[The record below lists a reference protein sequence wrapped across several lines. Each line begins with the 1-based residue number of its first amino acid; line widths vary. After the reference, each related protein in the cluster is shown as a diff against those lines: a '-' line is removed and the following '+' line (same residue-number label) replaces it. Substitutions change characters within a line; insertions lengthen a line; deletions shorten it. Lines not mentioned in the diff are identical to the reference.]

1 MKNTASTTGSSS
13 SQANSPF
20 PDLRATSPHAA
31 IEYATDFWQ
40 RSAMFLDILR
50 QSGNQQEEMTSR
62 PVNAVLIFK
71 FEVVLK
77 GWELPTRPVNYA
89 LVRVTPPP
97 GTVIDD
103 AKRPVVVIDPRAG
116 QGPGIG
122 GFKPTSE
129 IGEAF
134 EAGHPVYLIGFTV
147 DPLEGQTIEDVA
159 QAHTIFLQKVIDL
172 HPRTEGKPMLI
183 GNCQAGWHALLAACI
198 RPDLTGPVVLAGAPV
213 SYWGGVRGQNPMRYS
228 GGLLGGSWIAR
239 MISDL
244 GGGIFDGAW
253 LISNFD
259 SLNPANTFWTKP
271 YNVWSQPEK
280 EQDRYLGFEKWWGAF
295 VRLRGEELQYMVDNL
310 FVGNKFST
318 GQIVTKDG
326 IRLDIRN
333 VKSPILCFCSKADN
347 ITPPQQ
353 ALDWILDNYDNVD
366 EIRRHGQTILYC
378 LNETAGHLAIFVGTK
393 VAAKEHSEFIN
404 YMDLIDGIPPGLYEI
419 VITDKSESEVGA
431 ELLTGD
437 FNVTIEERGIEDIRA
452 LGCNTNDDEREFD
465 TVARVSV
472 LNNALYS
479 TFVQPWLRASVTPQM
494 ASAVLAS
501 QPLRQKYAM
510 FSDKNPMMRFVPQ
523 LADKARAER
532 KAPTPD
538 NPYVKM
544 QEQISDAVTE
554 SLEVFGR
561 IRDQT
566 QEAIFHAIYGS
577 PWVQAWMGTPPKG
590 TRPRPK
596 PGVSPNDRAAI
607 VERIEH
613 LRATMDQGGPLEAV
627 VRALVYIAKGQ
638 KSVDARSF
646 EVLRRILKE
655 HPEITTAHYKA
666 VVREQWEM
674 LTLDEVAALK
684 ALPKLLPSDAAKRRA
699 MFQGIRDIRTAAGEL
714 EGEAKRRLEEVR
726 RLFDIEAHPAAVP
739 TKGKPQQRGRA
750 GAPATWRQPARGGV
764 KTANRNRIATAAR
777 ASAKERGREKKK
789 RLQHESHM
797 AA

>member
-1 MKNTASTTGSSS
+1 MKNTPPTIKPLSVS
-13 SQANSPF
+13 NNPPF
-20 PDLRATSPHAA
+20 PDLPALNLRDATD
-31 IEYATDFWQ
+31 YATDFWQ
-40 RSAMFLDILR
+40 RTALFFDILR

-62 PVNAVLIFK
+62 PVNAVLIFDH
-71 FEVVLK
+71 EVILK
-77 GWELPTRPVNYA
+77 GNELPRPVNYG
-89 LVRVTPPP
+89 LVRVIPPP
-97 GTVIDD
+97 GTTIDET
-103 AKRPVVVIDPRAG
+103 KRPVVVIDPRAG

-134 EAGHPVYLIGFTV
+134 KSGHPVYFIGFTV
-147 DPLEGQTIEDVA
+147 DPLEGQTTEDVA
-159 QAHTIFLQKVIDL
+159 LAHTIFLQKVIDL
-172 HPRTEGKPMLI
+172 HPRAEGKPMLI
-183 GNCQAGWHALLAACI
+183 GNCQAGWHALMAACI

-213 SYWGGVRGQNPMRYS
+213 SYWGGVHGENPMRYT
-228 GGLLGGSWIAR
+228 GGLLGGTWMAR
-239 MISDL
+239 LMSDL

-259 SLNPANTFWTKP
+259 SLNPANTYWTKP

-318 GQIVTKDG
+318 GQMVTRDG

-333 VKSPILCFCSKADN
+333 VKSPILCFCSKRDN

-366 EIRRHGQTILYC
+366 EIRKHGQTILYC
-378 LNETAGHLAIFVGTK
+378 VHEKAGHLAIFVGTK

-419 VITDKSESEVGA
+419 VITDKSEGEVGA

-437 FNVTIEERGIEDIRA
+437 FNVKIEERGIEDI
-452 LGCNTNDDEREFD
+452 LMMGCNSNEDEREFD
-465 TVARVSV
+465 TVARVSA

-479 TFVQPWLRASVTPQM
+479 TFIQPWLQASVTPQM

-501 QPLRQKYAM
+501 QPLRLQYAM

-523 LADKARAER
+523 LADKAREER
-532 KAPTPD
+532 KATAPD

-544 QEQISDAVTE
+544 QEQVSNGVTE
-554 SLEVFGR
+554 SLEALGR

-566 QEAIFHAIYGS
+566 QEAIFHAVYGS
-577 PWVQAWMGTPPKG
+577 PWLQAWLGTPPKG

-596 PGVSPNDRAAI
+596 PGESPEQRAAI
-607 VERIEH
+607 AERIEH
-613 LRATMDQGGPLEAV
+613 LLATMEGGGPLEAV

-646 EVLRRILKE
+646 EVLRRTLKE
-655 HPEITTAHYKA
+655 YPNITLAHYKA
-666 VVREQWEM
+666 VVREQWAM
-674 LTLDEVAALK
+674 LTIDEKAALE
-684 ALPKLLPSDAAKRRA
+684 ALPKLLPTDPAKRRA
-699 MFQGIRDIRTAAGEL
+699 MFEKIREIRTAAGEL
-714 EGEAKRRLEEVR
+714 EGEAKRRFEEVR
-726 RLFDIEAHPAAVP
+726 RLFNLEARPAAAP
-739 TKGKPQQRGRA
+739 SKSKPQKKA
-750 GAPATWRQPARGGV
+750 GAGAATTWRQPARGGV
-764 KTANRNRIATAAR
+764 KKGNRIGTTAQAGG
-777 ASAKERGREKKK
+777 KERSRQNKK
-789 RLQHESHM
+789 RLQKESHM

>member
-1 MKNTASTTGSSS
+1 MKNKASTTGPSSGTNNP
-13 SQANSPF
+13 QF
-20 PDLRATSPHAA
+20 PDLPTTNLPAATD
-31 IEYATDFWQ
+31 YVTDFWQ
-40 RSAMFLDILR
+40 RTAIFLDILR

-62 PVNAVLIFK
+62 PVNAVLIFDH
-71 FEVVLK
+71 EVILK
-77 GWELPTRPVNYA
+77 GTELPRPVNYA

-97 GTVIDD
+97 GTAIDE

-172 HPRTEGKPMLI
+172 HPAAQGKPMLI
-183 GNCQAGWHALLAACI
+183 GNCQAGWHALMAACI

-239 MISDL
+239 LISDL

-271 YNVWSQPEK
+271 FNVWSQPEK

-310 FVGNKFST
+310 FIGNKFST

-353 ALDWILDNYDNVD
+353 GLDWILDNYDNVD

-378 LNETAGHLAIFVGTK
+378 LHETAGHLAIFVGTK

-419 VITDKSESEVGA
+419 VITNKSEGEVGA
-431 ELLTGD
+431 EVLTGD
-437 FNVTIEERGIEDIRA
+437 FNVTIEERSVEDIRA
-452 LGCNTNDDEREFD
+452 LGCNSNDDDREFD
-465 TVARVSV
+465 TVARASA

-479 TFVQPWLRASVTPQM
+479 TFVQPWLQAAVTPQM
-494 ASAVLAS
+494 ASAVLAM
-501 QPLRQKYAM
+501 QPLRIQYAM

-532 KAPTPD
+532 KVPDGD
-538 NPYVKM
+538 NPYLKM
-544 QEQISDAVTE
+544 QEQVSDAVTE
-554 SLEVFGR
+554 SLEAYGR
-561 IRDQT
+561 MRDQT

-577 PWVQAWMGTPPKG
+577 PWLQAWLGTPPKG

-596 PGVSPNDRAAI
+596 PGVSPDQQAALA
-607 VERIEH
+607 ERIEH
-613 LRATMDQGGPLEAV
+613 LRATMEKGGVLEAI
-627 VRALVYIAKGQ
+627 VRALVYIAKGD

-655 HPEITTAHYKA
+655 YPNITLAHYKA
-666 VVREQWEM
+666 VVREQWAM
-674 LTLDEVAALK
+674 LTIDEGAALR
-684 ALPKLLPSDAAKRRA
+684 ALPKLLPTDAAKRRA
-699 MFQGIRDIRTAAGEL
+699 MFQKIRDIRTAAGEL
-714 EGEAKRRLEEVR
+714 EGEAKRRFDEVR
-726 RLFDIEAHPAAVP
+726 RLFDIEARPAAAP
-739 TKGKPQQRGRA
+739 TKGKPQQRSRA
-750 GAPATWRQPARGGV
+750 RAATWRQPARGGV
-764 KTANRNRIATAAR
+764 KTANRNATAAR
-777 ASAKERGREKKK
+777 AGAKERGREKKK

>member
-1 MKNTASTTGSSS
+1 MKNIASTTKPSSGSNN
-13 SQANSPF
+13 QQF
-20 PDLRATSPHAA
+20 PDFGATSLPAA
-31 IEYATDFWQ
+31 LEYATDFWQ
-40 RSAMFLDILR
+40 RWAIFLDILR

-62 PVNAVLIFK
+62 PVNAVLIFDH
-71 FEVVLK
+71 EVILK
-77 GWELPTRPVNYA
+77 GTELPRPVNYA
-89 LVRVTPPP
+89 LVRVVPPP
-97 GTVIDD
+97 GTAIDH

-134 EAGHPVYLIGFTV
+134 EAGHPVYFIGFTV

-172 HPRTEGKPMLI
+172 HPRAEGKPMLI
-183 GNCQAGWHALLAACI
+183 GNCQAGWHALMAACI

-213 SYWGGVRGQNPMRYS
+213 SYWGGLHGENPMRYT
-228 GGLLGGSWIAR
+228 GGLLGGSWMAR
-239 MISDL
+239 LISDL

-318 GQIVTKDG
+318 GQMVTKDG

-333 VKSPILCFCSKADN
+333 VKSPILCFCSKRDN

-366 EIRRHGQTILYC
+366 EIRKHGQTILYC
-378 LNETAGHLAIFVGTK
+378 LHETAGHLAIFVGTK

-404 YMDLIDGIPPGLYEI
+404 YMDLIDGMPPGLYEI
-419 VITDKSESEVGA
+419 VITDKSEGEVGA
-431 ELLTGD
+431 QLLTGD
-437 FNVTIEERGIEDIRA
+437 FNVKIEERGIEDIRA

-465 TVARVSV
+465 SVARVSA

-479 TFVQPWLRASVTPQM
+479 TFVQPWLQAAVTPQM
-494 ASAVLAS
+494 ASAVLS
-501 QPLRQKYAM
+501 MQPLRLQYAM

-523 LADKARAER
+523 LADNALAER
-532 KAPTPD
+532 KAPAPD
-538 NPYVKM
+538 NPYLKM
-544 QEQISDAVTE
+544 QEQVSDAVTE
-554 SLEVFGR
+554 SLETYGR

-577 PWVQAWMGTPPKG
+577 PWLQAWLGTPPKG

-607 VERIEH
+607 AERIEH
-613 LRATMDQGGPLEAV
+613 LRATMDKGGPLEAI

-655 HPEITTAHYKA
+655 YPNITLAHYKA
-666 VVREQWEM
+666 VVREQWAM
-674 LTLDEVAALK
+674 LTIDEGAALR
-684 ALPKLLPSDAAKRRA
+684 ALTKLLPTDAAKRRA
-699 MFQGIRDIRTAAGEL
+699 MFARIRDIRTAAGEL
-714 EGEAKRRLEEVR
+714 EGEAKRRFEEVR
-726 RLFDIEAHPAAVP
+726 RLFDIEARPAAAP
-739 TKGKPQQRGRA
+739 TKGKPQQRRGRA
-750 GAPATWRQPARGGV
+750 GAATTWRQPPRRGV
-764 KTANRNRIATAAR
+764 KTANRIATAAQ
-777 ASAKERGREKKK
+777 ASGKERGREKKK
-789 RLQHESHM
+789 RLQQESHM

>member
-1 MKNTASTTGSSS
+1 MKNTPPTIKPLSVS
-13 SQANSPF
+13 NNPPF
-20 PDLRATSPHAA
+20 PDFPALNLRDATD
-31 IEYATDFWQ
+31 YATDFWQ
-40 RSAMFLDILR
+40 RTALFLDILR
-50 QSGNQQEEMTSR
+50 KSGNQQEEMTSR
-62 PVNAVLIFK
+62 PVNAVLIFDH
-71 FEVVLK
+71 EIILK
-77 GWELPTRPVNYA
+77 GTELPRPVNYG
-89 LVRVTPPP
+89 LVRVEPPP
-97 GTVIDD
+97 GVTIDET
-103 AKRPVVVIDPRAG
+103 KRPVVVIDPRAG

-134 EAGHPVYLIGFTV
+134 DAGHPVYFIGFTV

-159 QAHTIFLQKVIDL
+159 VAHTIFLQKVIDL
-172 HPRTEGKPMLI
+172 QPKAEGKPMLI
-183 GNCQAGWHALLAACI
+183 GNCQAGWHALMAACI

-213 SYWGGVRGQNPMRYS
+213 SYWGGVHGENPMRYT
-228 GGLLGGSWIAR
+228 GGLMGGTWMAR
-239 MISDL
+239 LISDL

-259 SLNPANTFWTKP
+259 SLNPANTYWTKP

-318 GQIVTKDG
+318 AQMVTKDG

-333 VKSPILCFCSKADN
+333 VKAPILCFCSKGDN

-366 EIRRHGQTILYC
+366 EIRKHGQTILYC
-378 LNETAGHLAIFVGTK
+378 MHEKAGHLAIFVGTK

-419 VITDKSESEVGA
+419 VITDKSDCEVGA

-437 FNVTIEERGIEDIRA
+437 FNVKIEERGIEDIRA
-452 LGCNTNDDEREFD
+452 LGFNSNEDEREFD
-465 TVARVSV
+465 TVARVSA

-479 TFVQPWLRASVTPQM
+479 TFVQPWLQAAVTPQM

-501 QPLRQKYAM
+501 QPLRLQYAA
-510 FSDKNPMMRFVPQ
+510 FSDKNPMMRFVLQ

-532 KAPTPD
+532 KAPAPD

-544 QEQISDAVTE
+544 QEQVSNGITE
-554 SLEVFGR
+554 ALETFGR
-561 IRDQT
+561 LRDQT
-566 QEAIFHAIYGS
+566 QEAIFHAVYGS
-577 PWVQAWMGTPPKG
+577 PWLQALLGTPPKG

-596 PGVSPNDRAAI
+596 PGVTPPQLAALN
-607 VERIEH
+607 ERIEQ
-613 LRATMDQGGPLEAV
+613 LLATMEGGGPLEAI

-646 EVLRRILKE
+646 EVLRRTLKE
-655 HPEITTAHYKA
+655 YPNITLAHYKA
-666 VVREQWEM
+666 VVREQWAM
-674 LTLDEVAALK
+674 LTIDEAAAMR
-684 ALPKLLPSDAAKRRA
+684 ALPKLLPADAAKRRA
-699 MFQGIRDIRTAAGEL
+699 MFEKIKDIRTAAGEL
-714 EGEAKRRLEEVR
+714 EGEAKRRFEEVR
-726 RLFDIEAHPAAVP
+726 RLFDLLARPVAVP
-739 TKGKPQQRGRA
+739 VKGKPQQRGGA
-750 GAPATWRQPARGGV
+750 GAAATWRKPARGGV
-764 KTANRNRIATAAR
+764 KTGKRITTTAQAGG
-777 ASAKERGREKKK
+777 KERSRQSKK
-789 RLQHESHM
+789 RLEQESHM